1 MPPIRILIAD
11 DHGVLRA
18 GLNALLSAEPQME
31 VVAEASDGKD
41 ALKKTEQLK
50 PDVVLLDL
58 SMGELGGI
66 DVARQLHRAQPGVK
80 VLILTVHED
89 KELLREAMRAGAS
102 GYVLKK
108 ASKNELVSAIHS
120 AVRGDF
126 YIHPSMTRA
135 LISISTPDGSDQQIS
150 EPALTP
156 KEFEVLKLIARGF
169 TNGQIGKQLNTS
181 VRTVEYHRS
190 NIMSKLGLE
199 TRDQIVSYAIN
210 HQLI

>member
-18 GLNALLSAEPQME
+18 GLTALLSAEPQME
-31 VVAEASDGKD
+31 VGAEASDGKD
-41 ALKKTEQLK
+41 ALKKTELLK

-66 DVARQLHRAQPGVK
+66 DVAHRLRRAQPDVK

-120 AVRGDF
+120 AMRGDF

-135 LISISTPDGSDQQIS
+135 LISISNPGGTDQQIT

-156 KEFEVLKLIARGF
+156 KELEVLKLIARGF
-169 TNGQIGKQLNTS
+169 TNAQVGKQLNTS

-190 NIMSKLGLE
+190 NIMSKLALE
-199 TRDQIVSYAIN
+199 TRDQIVKYAID